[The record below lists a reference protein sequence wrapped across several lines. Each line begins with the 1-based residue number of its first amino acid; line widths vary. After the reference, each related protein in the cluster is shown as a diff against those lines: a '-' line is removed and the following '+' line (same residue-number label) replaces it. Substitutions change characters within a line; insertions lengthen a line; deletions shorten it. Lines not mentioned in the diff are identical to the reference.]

1 MVFAA
6 LATPAADPRPPRGRP
21 LLPGPPAPSS
31 SGDIVGARHV
41 AARARE
47 NALRTLGFAGSAVVV
62 LGVVMFLLTNN
73 AAFVETFLSWEQ
85 IRRSA
90 SDIIHAFWL
99 NLWIALASEA
109 LILVVALSLAL
120 VRAAPGRA
128 MAPLR
133 FLAIAYID
141 VFRAI
146 PLIILLYLVAFGIPI
161 AEIPVLSDL
170 PTPWLVVIA
179 LTVTTSAYV
188 AEVFRS
194 GIETVH
200 WSQTAAAKSLGF
212 STTQTWFYVVVP
224 QAFRRVLPPLLSY
237 FIGLQKDTALVLV
250 VGAIDAFGMAK
261 IYAGNYFNLS
271 SVTFVAIVFILAT
284 IPQTRFVDY
293 LIATAGAQDGRPR
306 ALMALLEIDAVRKCY
321 SDDEV
326 LKGVSLSVDS
336 HEVVCLIGA
345 SGSGKST
352 LLRCINGLETIE
364 GGEIRFEGDVVSGPG
379 VNFVEL
385 RRQIGLVFQ
394 SFNLFPHMSVMR
406 NVTIAPIKIGGV
418 SRAAAEE
425 RARILLRRVG
435 LEEKANA
442 YPDQLSGGQQQRVAI
457 ARAMAMEP
465 KVLLLDEITS
475 ALDPE
480 LVNEVLRLVR
490 DLAEQGMT
498 MVIATHEMSFARE
511 VANTV
516 CFLHD
521 GQILEMGPPAQIF
534 EAPREKRTQTFLRGV
549 LEAGTI

>member
-1 MVFAA
+1 
-6 LATPAADPRPPRGRP
+6 
-21 LLPGPPAPSS
+21 
-31 SGDIVGARHV
+31 
-41 AARARE
+41 
-47 NALRTLGFAGSAVVV
+47 
-62 LGVVMFLLTNN
+62 
-73 AAFVETFLSWEQ
+73 
-85 IRRSA
+85 
-90 SDIIHAFWL
+90 
-99 NLWIALASEA
+99 
-109 LILVVALSLAL
+109 
-120 VRAAPGRA
+120 
-128 MAPLR
+128 
-133 FLAIAYID
+133 
-141 VFRAI
+141 
-146 PLIILLYLVAFGIPI
+146 
-161 AEIPVLSDL
+161 
-170 PTPWLVVIA
+170 
-179 LTVTTSAYV
+179 
-188 AEVFRS
+188 
-194 GIETVH
+194 
-200 WSQTAAAKSLGF
+200 
-212 STTQTWFYVVVP
+212 
-224 QAFRRVLPPLLSY
+224 
-237 FIGLQKDTALVLV
+237 
-250 VGAIDAFGMAK
+250 
-261 IYAGNYFNLS
+261 
-271 SVTFVAIVFILAT
+271 
-284 IPQTRFVDY
+284 
-293 LIATAGAQDGRPR
+293 
-306 ALMALLEIDAVRKCY
+306 MALLEIDAVRKCY

-336 HEVVCLIGA
+336 HEVVCRIGA

-364 GGEIRFEGDVVSGPG
+364 GGQIRFEGDVVSGPG

-406 NVTIAPIKIGGV
+406 NVTIAPIKIGGL
-418 SRAAAEE
+418 SRSAAEE
-425 RARILLRRVG
+425 RARVLLRRVG

-498 MVIATHEMSFARE
+498 MVIATHEMGFARE
-511 VANTV
+511 VANTI